1 MSSQKEGGGQEGALA
16 KMTEGCLTYNSSQRQ
31 RMQQAAA
38 EAAKKLGDATKE
50 AEATARVA
58 AAQAAHE
65 EAQVSLSGSTTAAAL
80 SVPCLLLFAY
90 VSAWRAQPEAR
101 FFFIELL
108 PPEARFSLLKSL

>member
-90 VSAWRAQPEAR
+90 VSAWRAPPEAR